1 MKKILKISLFIIVF
15 CLLLILFSNSK
26 VQAADVVTV
35 TTVQELQEVMGATEH
50 STVDGT
56 TLKITDN
63 FTWTLTDDVDIK
75 IPELIIDFNGK
86 EIKIENIAIFST
98 IRIEGKVIFKDS
110 QGGKGGIYCNTIITV
125 NEGAEL
131 IIENGQYTAA
141 REEVN
146 VGTRYLFGAF

>member
-26 VQAADVVTV
+26 VQAVVETV
-35 TTVQELQEVMGATEH
+35 TTVQQLQAVMGATEY
-50 STVDGT
+50 STIDGT

-63 FTWTLTDDVDIK
+63 FTWNLTDDVDIK

-110 QGGKGGIYCNTIITV
+110 QGEKGGIYCNTIIAV
-125 NEGAEL
+125 NEGSEL

-146 VGTRYLFGAF
+146 VGTR

>member
-26 VQAADVVTV
+26 VQAVVETV
-35 TTVQELQEVMGATEH
+35 TTVQQLQAVMGATEY
-50 STVDGT
+50 STIDGT

-63 FTWTLTDDVDIK
+63 FTWNLTDDVDIK

-110 QGGKGGIYCNTIITV
+110 QGGKGGIYCNTIIAV
-125 NEGAEL
+125 NEGSEL

-146 VGTRYLFGAF
+146 VGTR